1 MKQKTSNEQKCFVQ
15 VGEDEGV
22 PVYSEVEMSD
32 ENNPDYKW
40 RPATKGDI
48 GSIARFGDTDSKH
61 EPWTYGILRMICE
74 DGSEDAPTGFVYMC
88 EPGPEY
94 DEEMLPH
101 FYCQI
106 QYDANKE
113 P

>member
-1 MKQKTSNEQKCFVQ
+1 MAWVQ

-22 PVYSEVEMSD
+22 PVYSEVDMSETND
-32 ENNPDYKW
+32 PNYQW

-48 GSIARFGDTDSKH
+48 GSIARFGDTDQEH
-61 EPWTYGILRMICE
+61 EPWSYGILRQICE
-74 DGSEDAPTGFVYMC
+74 DGAEDAPTGFVFMC

-94 DEEMLPH
+94 DEEVLPY
-101 FYCQI
+101 FCCQI